1 LKALEAVTWQCPMR
15 GGDMSTSLSEL
26 SRIEADRGAALRRTI
41 IAKFR
46 PGKSLEA
53 DLTSLRGEVLDWLG
67 IAELAKRYTEEGG
80 WIFRGQSFPHPL
92 RPKIGRPTARRD
104 IDNNPLPYSC
114 DDDQRMFENFE
125 RRRRP
130 YLRYQPQG
138 KLEWLAIAQ
147 HHGLPTRLLDW
158 SESFLAAVY
167 FAVERSGVE
176 GPAAI
181 YALRISDKAVSSDDP
196 FTLTSAR
203 LYRPPH
209 IATRIVAQ
217 QGVFTVHPNP
227 TQNYETKDLDQWLIF
242 DKRVCFRIK
251 RELDTCG
258 VNRSVLYPDIDGLAG
273 YLEWRYKWSQ
283 PMPMI

>member
-1 LKALEAVTWQCPMR
+1 
-15 GGDMSTSLSEL
+15 MSTSLIEL
-26 SRIEADRGAALRRTI
+26 DRVDADSATAQRRAITG
-41 IAKFR
+41 KFR
-46 PGKSLEA
+46 PGRSSEA

-67 IAELAKRYTEEGG
+67 LAELAQRYTEEGG

-92 RPKIGRPTARRD
+92 RPKIGRPAARRD
-104 IDNNPLPYSC
+104 IDNNPLPYSR
-114 DDDQRMFENFE
+114 DDDRRMFENF
-125 RRRRP
+125 RRRSRP
-130 YLRYQPQG
+130 YLGYQPQG
-138 KLEWLAIAQ
+138 DLEWLAIAQ

-167 FAVERSGVE
+167 FAIEKSGVE
-176 GPAAI
+176 GPAVI
-181 YALRISDKAVSSDDP
+181 YALKISDKAASSVK
-196 FTLTSAR
+196 
-203 LYRPPH
+203 LYRPAH
-209 IATRIVAQ
+209 IAARIVAQ

-227 TQNYETKDLDQWLIF
+227 NANYEAKDLEQWLIF